1 MRRTS
6 LTPVAAPF
14 GRRSMLAA
22 AALAAFAGHA
32 TTREAEAAEAL
43 IRWLHL
49 EVNPAILK
57 IWNDAATEFQ
67 GGDKDTKIQLQFL
80 ENEAFKAKL
89 PTLLQSREA
98 PSMFYSWGGGV
109 MRAQIKTGA
118 LRPIGDEM
126 NADWHAR
133 VNPAA
138 LGAFSHEGK
147 VWGAPHQV
155 AIMDIYYNKKL
166 MAKAGVDATQIKTWD
181 DLLAACKT
189 LRAAGVTPIAVGG
202 GDKWPIMHWW
212 AYLVVRA
219 GGRAAL
225 EDAKAGKNGGF
236 KAPAFVEAGRLL
248 KQLADLKPFQDG
260 YLGATFP
267 QMLGA
272 FGDGRAAMIL
282 SFSGTYAR
290 QARAAADGKGIAHED
305 LGLLAFPQ
313 VTGGKGQ
320 PTDTMG
326 GINAWLV
333 TRNAPPQ
340 TAAFLNLLTSLK
352 YQSAVA
358 GTGIYMPSVPAANG
372 AITDTLLK
380 QAADELARSTY
391 HQNYFDQDLGPDVG
405 RALNDKTTDLASGRL
420 SPEGLARDIQ
430 EAWDLSI

>member
-6 LTPVAAPF
+6 LTPIAAPF
-14 GRRSMLAA
+14 GRRAMLTA
-22 AALAAFAGHA
+22 AAFAGLA
-32 TTREAEAAEAL
+32 GRDAAAQDAA

-49 EVNPAILK
+49 EVNQAILK
-57 IWNDAATEFQ
+57 IWNDVASEFQ
-67 GGDKDTKIQLQFL
+67 TGSGAKVALQFL

-109 MRAQIKTGA
+109 MRAQINTGA
-118 LRPIGDEM
+118 LRAIGDEM
-126 NADWHAR
+126 PPDWHAR

-138 LGAFSHEGK
+138 LGAFRHQGK

-155 AIMDIYYNKKL
+155 ALMNIYCNKPL
-166 MAKAGVDATQIKTWD
+166 LRRAGVDETQIKSWD
-181 DLLAACKT
+181 DLLAAVKA
-189 LRAAGVTPIAVGG
+189 LRAAGITPIAVGG
-202 GDKWPIMHWW
+202 GDKWPIMHWF

-225 EDAKAGKNGGF
+225 EDAKAGKAGGF
-236 KAPAFVEAGRLL
+236 KGAAFVEAGRLL
-248 KQLADLKPFQDG
+248 KQLSDMRPFQDG
-260 YLGATFP
+260 YLAATFP

-290 QARAAADGKGIAHED
+290 QARAAADGKGIAHGD
-305 LGLLAFPQ
+305 LGLISFPM
-313 VTGGKGQ
+313 VNGGKGAA
-320 PTDTMG
+320 TDTMG

-340 TAAFLNLLTSLK
+340 TAAFLNLLTSVK
-352 YQSAVA
+352 FQSATA
-358 GTGIYMPSVPAANG
+358 ATGIYMPSVPAANP
-372 AITDTLLK
+372 AITDSLLK
-380 QAADELARSTY
+380 AAADELSRSTY

-405 RALNDKTTDLASGRL
+405 RALNDKTTELASGRL
-420 SPEGLARDIQ
+420 SPEGLAKEIQ
-430 EAWDLSI
+430 DAWDLSS

>member
-1 MRRTS
+1 M
-6 LTPVAAPF
+6 TPIATPF
-14 GRRSMLAA
+14 GRRSILAA
-22 AALAAFAGHA
+22 AALAAFGRHA
-32 TTREAEAAEAL
+32 AINDAAAAEAV

-57 IWNDAATEFQ
+57 IWNEVATDFQ
-67 GGDKDTKIQLQFL
+67 GSNRDVQARLQFL

-89 PTLLQSREA
+89 PTLLQSPEA

-118 LRPIGDEM
+118 LRPIGEQMD
-126 NADWHAR
+126 ADWHAR
-133 VNPAA
+133 INPAA
-138 LGAFSHEGK
+138 LAAFTDQGK

-155 AIMDIYYNKKL
+155 ALMNIYYNKPL
-166 MAKAGVDATQIKTWD
+166 LRKAGVDADQIKTWD
-181 DLLAACKT
+181 DLLAAVKA
-189 LRAAGVTPIAVGG
+189 LRAAGITPIAVGG

-225 EDAKAGKNGGF
+225 ENAKAGKAGGF
-236 KAPAFVEAGRLL
+236 KGAPFVEAGRLL
-248 KQLADLKPFQDG
+248 KQLSDLKPFQDG
-260 YLGATFP
+260 FLAATFP
-267 QMLGA
+267 QMLGT

-305 LGLLAFPQ
+305 LGLISFPT
-313 VTGGKGQ
+313 VKDGKGL

-340 TAAFLNLLTSLK
+340 TAAFLSLLTSLK
-352 YQSAVA
+352 FQSATA
-358 GTGIYMPSVPAANG
+358 ATGIYMPSVPAANV

-420 SPEGLARDIQ
+420 TPEGLAKDIQ